1 VSDDTRYDSTDIRH
15 ATITDLIM
23 AVERRTANGDRP
35 DIMLSPKERLAAAI
49 ILFDDLKGV
58 LAKDSEMTEI
68 YPKVLAIEVVMQEW
82 LESISA
88 LYAIAQGLNV
98 SGDSATVEP

>member
-1 VSDDTRYDSTDIRH
+1 MSDDKPYDLNSIRN
-15 ATITDLIM
+15 ATMLDLVM
-23 AVERRTANGDRP
+23 GLQRRAANGDRP
-35 DIMLSPKERLAAAI
+35 DVMLSPKERLATAV
-49 ILFDDLKGV
+49 ILFDDLKSVLGSDVEMTDVYHHV
-58 LAKDSEMTEI
+58 LALEI
-68 YPKVLAIEVVMQEW
+68 HLQEW